1 MNRIEKWSGV
11 GGVLILGYQ
20 AFLMSNQ
27 IDDLF
32 NADLLICDEG
42 HVLKNR
48 ETKLYEAV
56 KMFKTTKRILLTGTP
71 IQNNLQE
78 CRFWIHLI

>member
-1 MNRIEKWSGV
+1 MNRIEKWSRV

-20 AFLMSNQ
+20 AFLISNQ
-27 IDDLF
+27 IDYLF

-78 CRFWIHLI
+78 CKYWIHLI